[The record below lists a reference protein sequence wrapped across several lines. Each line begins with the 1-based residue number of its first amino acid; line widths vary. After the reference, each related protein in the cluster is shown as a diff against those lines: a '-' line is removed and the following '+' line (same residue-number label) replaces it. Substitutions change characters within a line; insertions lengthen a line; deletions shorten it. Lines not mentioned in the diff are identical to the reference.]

1 MRTFENSRL
10 GININTIIIKL
21 QLATLVI
28 TIKKIKLY
36 DQQTVI
42 SHVFDLIFTMIIIA
56 RSP

>member
-1 MRTFENSRL
+1 MRTFKSSRL
-10 GININTIIIKL
+10 GITINTIIIEL

-28 TIKKIKLY
+28 TIKQIKLY

-42 SHVFDLIFTMIIIA
+42 SHVSDLIFTIMITA